1 MMVPIAPRF
10 VSTLVSEPLSM
21 HGLSPKDTVEVVGAR
36 KSTQIMHVHYGKASR
51 GSKFDAAEA
60 LPVKYCLED
69 NNFQ

>member
-1 MMVPIAPRF
+1 
-10 VSTLVSEPLSM
+10 M
-21 HGLSPKDTVEVVGAR
+21 HGLSPKNTVEVVGAR
-36 KSTQIMHVHYGKASR
+36 KSTQIMHVHNGKASG